1 MRQERMKGMIRFKI
15 MMNQLFKIINHFK
28 KVKANQVNNK
38 VDSWVGI
45 LLQILKIFQKEIIF
59 LILSN

>member
-28 KVKANQVNNK
+28 KVKANQVNNE
-38 VDSWVGI
+38 VDW
-45 LLQILKIFQKEIIF
+45 
-59 LILSN
+59 